1 MLPSNLQGRI
11 HHMWFENAELRIAV
25 SLFVDNRDCSLFCVP
40 GVSPD
45 IYICGSKP
53 INATWV
59 LPEKSASRNGMIRRD
74 RFSSSSNFIVRRSQ
88 PGDVHD
94 PLQRQGLL

>member
-53 INATWV
+53 INAT
-59 LPEKSASRNGMIRRD
+59 
-74 RFSSSSNFIVRRSQ
+74 
-88 PGDVHD
+88 
-94 PLQRQGLL
+94 